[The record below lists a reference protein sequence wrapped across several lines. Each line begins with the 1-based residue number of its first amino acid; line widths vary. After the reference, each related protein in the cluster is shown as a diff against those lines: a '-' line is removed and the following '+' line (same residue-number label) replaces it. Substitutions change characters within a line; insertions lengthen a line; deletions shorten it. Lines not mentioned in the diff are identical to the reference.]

1 MILTNSLSKII
12 ILHLLYYLS
21 IFKYL
26 EIQPLAKTW
35 DSHAIDL
42 QEIDD
47 NGTYLIWQL
56 SFSLLDA
63 SLLHQGGVKRTGMQ
77 LGHYK

>member
-1 MILTNSLSKII
+1 M
-12 ILHLLYYLS
+12 YYRS
-21 IFKYL
+21 PRGYL
-26 EIQPLAKTW
+26 EIKPLAKTW

-63 SLLHQGGVKRTGMQ
+63 SLLHQEGVKPTGMP

>member
-1 MILTNSLSKII
+1 M
-12 ILHLLYYLS
+12 YYLS
-21 IFKYL
+21 TREYL

-35 DSHAIDL
+35 DSHSIDL

-63 SLLHQGGVKRTGMQ
+63 SLFHQEGVKRISMPP
-77 LGHYK
+77 GHNK

>member
-1 MILTNSLSKII
+1 M
-12 ILHLLYYLS
+12 YYLS
-21 IFKYL
+21 ACKYL

-42 QEIDD
+42 QKIDD

-56 SFSLLDA
+56 SFSLLDT
-63 SLLHQGGVKRTGMQ
+63 SLLHQEGVKHTGMP
-77 LGHYK
+77 LEHYK

>member
-1 MILTNSLSKII
+1 M
-12 ILHLLYYLS
+12 YYLS
-21 IFKYL
+21 TRKYL

-56 SFSLLDA
+56 SFSLLGA
-63 SLLHQGGVKRTGMQ
+63 SLLHQGGAKLTGMS